1 MNQGRAHHAV
11 GVVTDEATQEQLI
24 IVTGGTLIMNH
35 EYVNLNS
42 TEILLAGNWSLGKS
56 LLMPH
61 VIRKLYFIII
71 I

>member
-11 GVVTDEATQEQLI
+11 GVATDEATQEQLI
-24 IVTGGTLIMNH
+24 IVTGGTTVL

-61 VIRKLYFIII
+61 IIRELYFIII

>member
-11 GVVTDEATQEQLI
+11 GVATDEATQEQLI
-24 IVTGGTLIMNH
+24 IVTGGTLIL

-61 VIRKLYFIII
+61 IIRELYFIII